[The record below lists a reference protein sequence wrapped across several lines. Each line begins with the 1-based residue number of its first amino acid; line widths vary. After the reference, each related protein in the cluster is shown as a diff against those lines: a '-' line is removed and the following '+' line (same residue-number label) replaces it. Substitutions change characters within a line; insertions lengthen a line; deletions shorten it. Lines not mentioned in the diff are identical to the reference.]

1 LSAGGWKNWRP
12 VTIPGI
18 TSDELL
24 RKLED
29 GEPLVLV
36 DALAPMVYAHS
47 HLPGAINLPPI
58 AVDSY
63 MVARRIP
70 DRNMEIVVYCASP
83 NCEDSLATGVQ
94 LQELGYTN
102 VRHYPGGKN
111 EWRDAGLPLE
121 RAGKPFVAAYRRQGF
136 VFGKPGSRLTKRIT
150 PSINALKLLF
160 DGDPKP
166 LRICGVKCEA
176 FVEHARE
183 NTWRIGPDGQ
193 VLGLNDDI
201 HNHAMRAAAYYV
213 VAKFPPRDEPGI
225 SARVDEP
232 AQEEHPLT
240 RRRRR
245 ARQGDLAPAF
255 SAPDSSL

>member
-1 LSAGGWKNWRP
+1 

-47 HLPGAINLPPI
+47 HLPGAINVPPT
-58 AVDSY
+58 AFDSY

-70 DRNMEIVVYCASP
+70 DRSMEIVVYCASP

-94 LQELGYTN
+94 LQELGYTK

-121 RAGKPFVAAYRRQGF
+121 RAGKPFV
-136 VFGKPGSRLTKRIT
+136 
-150 PSINALKLLF
+150 
-160 DGDPKP
+160 
-166 LRICGVKCEA
+166 
-176 FVEHARE
+176 
-183 NTWRIGPDGQ
+183 
-193 VLGLNDDI
+193 
-201 HNHAMRAAAYYV
+201 
-213 VAKFPPRDEPGI
+213 PR
-225 SARVDEP
+225 
-232 AQEEHPLT
+232 
-240 RRRRR
+240 
-245 ARQGDLAPAF
+245 
-255 SAPDSSL
+255 